1 MCAPERATT
10 QLGVPLRCVCA
21 SKRQPMGASRV
32 VETNDE
38 GRVIGRGGRTDM
50 PFTAEVID
58 RLDLRLSASALTLS
72 EMTDSPSA
80 RGGKR
85 ERLVASAG
93 ERLHRQGVAATTLA
107 DIAQAAD
114 VPVGNVHYYFRTKD
128 DLVRAVIEAQ
138 LDQVEAAGPIR
149 RILEWAEIQIR
160 HLGRR
165 DAAELAITLFA
176 ASKAVRCRPAP
187 CAT

>member
-1 MCAPERATT
+1 
-10 QLGVPLRCVCA
+10 
-21 SKRQPMGASRV
+21 MGASRV

-50 PFTAEVID
+50 PFTAEAID

-93 ERLHRQGVAATTLA
+93 ERLHRKGVVATTLA

-114 VPVGNVHYYFRTKD
+114 VPVGNVYYYFRTKD

-176 ASKAVRCRPAP
+176 GVQGGALPASTLRDPELMSKQVRHLEQWIDALAAP
-187 CAT
+187 PTPP